1 MFTKITKKQFVEDMT
16 NCTSIL
22 VYGGSCKNDLVS
34 DEWFDRVV
42 EVCEGVDI
50 DNAEQRTGIAK
61 SNRIVF
67 IDEDG
72 VVLSSLCL
80 DTKGTHTYY
89 EYGNIRISK
98 THTVEKASERCGFDI
113 DSMNFAIYVLV

>member
-22 VYGGSCKNDLVS
+22 VYGGYCRNDLVS

-61 SNRIVF
+61 SNQIVF

-72 VVLSSLCL
+72 VVLSSLYL

-89 EYGNIRISK
+89 EYGNIRIAK
-98 THTVEKASERCGFDI
+98 THTVEKANERCSFDI

>member
-1 MFTKITKKQFVEDMT
+1 MFTKITKKHFIEDMT

-22 VYGGSCKNDLVS
+22 VYGGYCKNDLVS

-42 EVCEGVDI
+42 KICEGVDI
-50 DNAEQRTGIAK
+50 DNAVQRTGIAK
-61 SNRIVF
+61 SNQIVF

-72 VVLSSLCL
+72 VVQSSLYL

-89 EYGNIRISK
+89 EYGNIRIAK
-98 THTVEKASERCGFDI
+98 THTIEEANERCSFDI
-113 DSMNFAIYVLV
+113 DSMNFVIYVLV